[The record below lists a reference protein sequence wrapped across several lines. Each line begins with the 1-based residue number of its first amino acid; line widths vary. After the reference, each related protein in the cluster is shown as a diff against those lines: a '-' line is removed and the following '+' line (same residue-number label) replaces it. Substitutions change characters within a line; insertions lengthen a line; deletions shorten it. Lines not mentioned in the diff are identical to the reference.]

1 VDTVADKS
9 MYMKSSLYRVAALA
23 LAASFSA
30 FFAVSSE
37 AQVTLEKI
45 KADAFAGAGIYHI
58 YRAGNMTDTAAPEGY
73 EPFYISHIGRH
84 GSRYHSS
91 DKSFDALAVMFM
103 KADSLGI
110 LTEKG
115 KALYSDLYRIDSVS
129 VGKAGKLSARGKN
142 EHKEI
147 AGRMFHRFPSVF
159 KSGSRRYV
167 DAVSSTVQRCQES
180 MFSCTGELKKLNKK
194 LRVNVHSGDS
204 YMSYLLRKPSWFKEV
219 VRTSAPEI
227 DSLSRTWI
235 DVSDFMNSIFSDR
248 KTADSIVG
256 REDMFARELYT
267 WGSIAPDIDLNDIF
281 VSSYFTP
288 EELFSLTR
296 LNSCRIYSEM
306 VNAAESEGRRIAMA
320 DDLLEDF
327 IVKANAAVSAKS
339 NVAADLRFAHDVS
352 VMPLAGLMGIEGC
365 SESWPLEEVWEHWMA
380 SDFTP
385 MACNLQMVFYRRPGS
400 KDILVKFLL
409 NEQERLLNGVDP
421 VSGPYYRWKDVR
433 RHLSGRLAYARKV
446 DAGNR

>member
-1 VDTVADKS
+1 
-9 MYMKSSLYRVAALA
+9 MFMKSLQYRFAALA
-23 LAASFSA
+23 LAASF
-30 FFAVSSE
+30 FALPSG

-45 KADAFAGAGIYHI
+45 NADKFAGAGIYHI
-58 YRAGNMTDTAAPEGY
+58 YKAGNMTDTAAPEGF

-91 DKSFDALAVMFM
+91 DKSFGALAAMFM

-147 AGRMFHRFPSVF
+147 ADRMFLRFPSVF
-159 KSGSRRYV
+159 KSDSRRYV

-204 YMSYLLRKPSWFKEV
+204 YMAYLLRKPSWFKAV
-219 VRTSAPEI
+219 VRISAPQV
-227 DSLSRTWI
+227 DSLSKAWI
-235 DVSDFMNSIFSDR
+235 DVSDFMNSIFTDR
-248 KTADSIVG
+248 KAADSIVG
-256 REDMFARELYT
+256 REDMFAREIFT

-288 EELFSLTR
+288 EEMFSITK

-339 NVAADLRFAHDVS
+339 NVADELRFAHNVS
-352 VMPLAGLMGIEGC
+352 VMPLAGRIGIEGC
-365 SESWPLEEVWEHWMA
+365 IEMWPLEEVWMHWMA
-380 SDFTP
+380 ADFTP

-400 KDILVKFLL
+400 KDVLVKFLL
-409 NEQERLLNGVDP
+409 NEQERLLNGVEP

-433 RHLSGRLAYARKV
+433 RHLSGRLDYAHKV
-446 DAGNR
+446 NAANR

>member
-1 VDTVADKS
+1 
-9 MYMKSSLYRVAALA
+9 
-23 LAASFSA
+23 
-30 FFAVSSE
+30 
-37 AQVTLEKI
+37 
-45 KADAFAGAGIYHI
+45 
-58 YRAGNMTDTAAPEGY
+58 
-73 EPFYISHIGRH
+73 
-84 GSRYHSS
+84 
-91 DKSFDALAVMFM
+91 MFM

-147 AGRMFHRFPSVF
+147 ADRMFLRFPSVF
-159 KSGSRRYV
+159 KSDSRRYV

-204 YMSYLLRKPSWFKEV
+204 YMAYLLRKPSWFKAV
-219 VRTSAPEI
+219 VRISAPQV
-227 DSLSRTWI
+227 DSLSKAWI
-235 DVSDFMNSIFSDR
+235 DVSDFMNSIFTDR
-248 KTADSIVG
+248 KAADSIVG
-256 REDMFARELYT
+256 REDMFAREIFT

-288 EELFSLTR
+288 EEMFSITK

-339 NVAADLRFAHDVS
+339 NVAAELRFAHDVS

-365 SESWPLEEVWEHWMA
+365 SEMWPLEEVWMHWMA
-380 SDFTP
+380 ADFTP

-400 KDILVKFLL
+400 KDVLVKFLL
-409 NEQERLLNGVDP
+409 NEQERLLNGVEP

-433 RHLSGRLAYARKV
+433 RHLSGRLDYAHKV
-446 DAGNR
+446 NAANR

>member
-1 VDTVADKS
+1 
-9 MYMKSSLYRVAALA
+9 MFMKLYRIITLAALSAA
-23 LAASFSA
+23 LFP
-30 FFAVSSE
+30 VSSK

-45 KADAFAGAGIYHI
+45 NADKFAGAGIYHI
-58 YRAGNMTDTAAPEGY
+58 YQAGNMTDTAAPEGY

-91 DKSFDALAVMFM
+91 DKSFGALAAMFM

-115 KALYSDLYRIDSVS
+115 KALYSDMHRIDSVS
-129 VGKAGKLSARGKN
+129 AGKAGKLSTRGKN

-147 AGRMFHRFPSVF
+147 ADRMFRRFPSVF
-159 KSGSRRYV
+159 KSDSRRYV

-194 LRVNVHSGDS
+194 LKVNVHSGDS
-204 YMSYLLRKPSWFKEV
+204 YMAYLLRKPSWFKAV
-219 VRTSAPEI
+219 VKISAPQV
-227 DSLSRTWI
+227 DSLSKAWI
-235 DVSDFMNSIFSDR
+235 DVSDFMNSIFTDR
-248 KTADSIVG
+248 KAADSIVG
-256 REDMFARELYT
+256 REDMFAREIYT
-267 WGSIAPDIDLNDIF
+267 WGAIAPDIDLNDIF

-288 EELFSLTR
+288 EEMFSITK

-339 NVAADLRFAHDVS
+339 DVAAELRFAHDVS

-365 SESWPLEEVWEHWMA
+365 SEMWPLEEVWMHWMA
-380 SDFTP
+380 ADFTP
-385 MACNLQMVFYRRPGS
+385 MACNLQMVFYRKPGS
-400 KDILVKFLL
+400 KDVLVKFLL
-409 NEQERLLNGVDP
+409 NEQERLLNDVKP

-433 RHLSGRLAYARKV
+433 RHLAGRLDYAHKV
-446 DAGNR
+446 NAANR

>member
-1 VDTVADKS
+1 
-9 MYMKSSLYRVAALA
+9 MKLLQYRFAALA
-23 LAASFSA
+23 LVASFIALPSG
-30 FFAVSSE
+30 

-45 KADAFAGAGIYHI
+45 NADKFAGAGIYHI
-58 YRAGNMTDTAAPEGY
+58 YKAGNMTDTAAPEGY

-91 DKSFDALAVMFM
+91 DKSFDALAAMFM

-115 KALYSDLYRIDSVS
+115 KALYSDMYRIDSVS
-129 VGKAGKLSARGKN
+129 AGKAGKLSARGKN

-147 AGRMFHRFPSVF
+147 AGRMFRRFPSVF
-159 KSGSRRYV
+159 KSDSRRYV

-204 YMSYLLRKPSWFKEV
+204 YMAYLLRKPSWFKTV
-219 VRTSAPEI
+219 VKISAPQV
-227 DSLSRTWI
+227 DSLSKAWI
-235 DVSDFMNSIFSDR
+235 DVSDFMNSIFTDR
-248 KTADSIVG
+248 NLADSIVG
-256 REDMFARELYT
+256 REDMFAREINT
-267 WGSIAPDIDLNDIF
+267 WGSIASDLDLDDIF

-288 EELFSLTR
+288 EEMFSMTK

-306 VNAAESEGRRIAMA
+306 LNAAESEGRRISMA

-327 IVKANAAVSAKS
+327 IVKADAAVSAKS

-365 SESWPLEEVWEHWMA
+365 SEMWPLEEVWMHWMA
-380 SDFTP
+380 ADFTP
-385 MACNLQMVFYRRPGS
+385 MACNLQMVFYRKPGS
-400 KDILVKFLL
+400 KDVLVKFLL
-409 NEQERLLNGVDP
+409 NEQERLLNGVEP

-433 RHLSGRLAYARKV
+433 RHLAGRLDYAHKV
-446 DAGNR
+446 NAANR

>member
-1 VDTVADKS
+1 
-9 MYMKSSLYRVAALA
+9 
-23 LAASFSA
+23 
-30 FFAVSSE
+30 
-37 AQVTLEKI
+37 
-45 KADAFAGAGIYHI
+45 
-58 YRAGNMTDTAAPEGY
+58 
-73 EPFYISHIGRH
+73 
-84 GSRYHSS
+84 
-91 DKSFDALAVMFM
+91 M

-365 SESWPLEEVWEHWMA
+365 SEIWPLEEVWEHWMA

>member
-1 VDTVADKS
+1 MKRTFFDRIVACVLS
-9 MYMKSSLYRVAALA
+9 VSLASLVAMPC
-23 LAASFSA
+23 
-30 FFAVSSE
+30 E

-45 KADAFAGAGIYHI
+45 KADKFAGAGIYHI
-58 YRAGNMTDTAAPEGY
+58 YQPGDMTDSEAPEGF

-91 DKSFDALAVMFM
+91 DKTFGGLAAMFL

-110 LTEKG
+110 LTMKG
-115 KALYSDLYRIDSVS
+115 KALYSDLHRIDSVS
-129 VGKAGKLSARGKN
+129 AGKAGKLSARGKM

-147 AGRMFHRFPSVF
+147 ANRMFHRFPSVF

-194 LRVNVHSGDS
+194 LKVNVHTGDS
-204 YMSYLLRKPSWFKEV
+204 YMAYLLRKPSWFKAV
-219 VRTSAPEI
+219 VRISAPEV

-235 DVSDFMNSIFSDR
+235 DVSDFMNSIFTDR
-248 KTADSIVG
+248 KAADSIVG
-256 REDMFARELYT
+256 REDMFARDLFT
-267 WGSIAPDIDLNDIF
+267 WGSIAPDLDLNDIF
-281 VSSYFTP
+281 VSSYFTS
-288 EELFSLTR
+288 EEMFSMTK

-306 VNAAESEGRRIAMA
+306 VNAAESEGRRMALA

-327 IVKANAAVSAKS
+327 IVKADAAMSKKS
-339 NVAADLRFAHDVS
+339 DVAADLRFAHDVS
-352 VMPLAGLMGIEGC
+352 VMPLAGLMGIAGC
-365 SESWPLEEVWEHWMA
+365 SEMWPLEEVWMHWMA
-380 SDFTP
+380 ADFTP
-385 MACNLQMVFYRRPGS
+385 MACNIQMVFYRRPGS

-433 RHLSGRLAYARKV
+433 RHLAGRLDYAHKV
-446 DAGNR
+446 NAASR

>member
-1 VDTVADKS
+1 
-9 MYMKSSLYRVAALA
+9 MALV
-23 LAASFSA
+23 ASFIALPSG
-30 FFAVSSE
+30 

-45 KADAFAGAGIYHI
+45 NADKFAGAGIYHI
-58 YRAGNMTDTAAPEGY
+58 YKAGNMTDTAAPEGY

-91 DKSFDALAVMFM
+91 DKSFDALAAMFM

-115 KALYSDLYRIDSVS
+115 KALYSDMYRIDSVS
-129 VGKAGKLSARGKN
+129 AGKAGKLSARGKN

-147 AGRMFHRFPSVF
+147 AGRMFRRFPSVF
-159 KSGSRRYV
+159 KSDSRRYV

-204 YMSYLLRKPSWFKEV
+204 YMAYLLRKPSWFKTV
-219 VRTSAPEI
+219 VKISAPQV
-227 DSLSRTWI
+227 DSLSKAWI
-235 DVSDFMNSIFSDR
+235 DVSDFMNSIFTDR
-248 KTADSIVG
+248 NLADSIVG
-256 REDMFARELYT
+256 REDMFAREINT
-267 WGSIAPDIDLNDIF
+267 WGSIASDLDLDDIF

-288 EELFSLTR
+288 EEMFSMTK

-306 VNAAESEGRRIAMA
+306 LNAAESEGRRISMA

-327 IVKANAAVSAKS
+327 IVKADAAVSAKS

-365 SESWPLEEVWEHWMA
+365 SEMWPLEEVWMHWMA
-380 SDFTP
+380 ADFTP
-385 MACNLQMVFYRRPGS
+385 MACNLQMVFYRKPGS
-400 KDILVKFLL
+400 KDVLVKFLL
-409 NEQERLLNGVDP
+409 NEQERLLNGVEP

-433 RHLSGRLAYARKV
+433 RHLAGRLDYAHKV
-446 DAGNR
+446 NAANR